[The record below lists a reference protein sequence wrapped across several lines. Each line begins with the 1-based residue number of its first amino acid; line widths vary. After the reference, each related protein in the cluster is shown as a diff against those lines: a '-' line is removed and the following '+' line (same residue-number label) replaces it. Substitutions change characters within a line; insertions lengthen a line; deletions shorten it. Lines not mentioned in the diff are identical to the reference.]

1 MKNRASFL
9 LLLILAGCGVQNK
22 ITTTDVVR
30 DSVSVVIKESVVY
43 KDTTIYVEVPVE
55 VVKEILPA
63 DDTSHLETSLAVS
76 DAWVNAGKLNH
87 TLIHKDVK
95 IEQNL
100 PIPEKHSQKDSVVV
114 SIQEIV
120 KEVPVE
126 VEKKLTYWQR
136 MRMTLGDLAMIAIAV
151 WSVFIII
158 KRVWLR

>member
-1 MKNRASFL
+1 
-9 LLLILAGCGVQNK
+9 
-22 ITTTDVVR
+22 
-30 DSVSVVIKESVVY
+30 
-43 KDTTIYVEVPVE
+43 
-55 VVKEILPA
+55 
-63 DDTSHLETSLAVS
+63 
-76 DAWVNAGKLNH
+76 VNAGKLNH